1 MKQIWFK
8 KAGWI
13 YIPVHPLGF
22 IVTMLAIIFMVPIV
36 MAVVRNGHSVSDD
49 LYQIFVFATCTAFW
63 WKWVAAETSL

>member
-8 KAGWI
+8 KAGWF
-13 YIPVHPLGF
+13 YIPVDPLGF
-22 IVTMLAIIFMVPIV
+22 AITIIAIVFMVPMV

-63 WKWVAAETSL
+63 WKWVAGRTS

>member
-8 KAGWI
+8 KAGWC

-22 IVTMLAIIFMVPIV
+22 AVSIMAIVFMVPIV

-63 WKWVAAETSL
+63 WKWVADKTS